1 MGIWKKKKKK
11 KKNGEGGKV
20 IFSLWMTDPHN
31 SGFAQRIFFI
41 LHNGKAKKY
50 TKIIFMFFPKKCLRQ
65 VDYLSTIMVH
75 ADNSGSTPRHVLKFC
90 TVKGTKRQIN
100 ILFPPKK
107 SCLGLL
113 DHFGQMNY
121 FRSKIHA
128 SSWLWICSKD
138 LTRSKR
144 YMKIILLYAQKILFV
159 VLSFY
164 SFYIHGF
171 LIFIS
176 YIFLLAFFLVL
187 KFGVFCYFV
196 SVLTQGK

>member
-11 KKNGEGGKV
+11 KKKWEKDARSFLACEWRILIILGLLRGFFLFCTMERPRSTRKLFLF
-20 IFSLWMTDPHN
+20 FS
-31 SGFAQRIFFI
+31 
-41 LHNGKAKKY
+41 
-50 TKIIFMFFPKKCLRQ
+50 KKCLRQ
-65 VDYLSTIMVH
+65 MDYLSTIMVH

-121 FRSKIHA
+121 VRSKIHA